1 MPRFLTPN
9 SEALNDTLRPKRRV
23 FKNMVKTFV
32 DEKFPNLGTTE
43 EIEAVYDGLSTK
55 LTDLYTSLADVVN
68 LIVFA
73 PNRAQVRGI
82 ASGRAVTEYFSSI
95 LKATNQI
102 DLLMNKYK
110 TLNLLIPEQIENL
123 QALTSSIV
131 QKYAELKSAPT
142 LTNPNTVQASLF
154 ANSLAS
160 ISGLDLVLQKLQ
172 GLLGSYKQVPAGSS
186 LASAIT
192 AIPIPPATAYGVAGA
207 GMLGGSILAE
217 YNKSV
222 QPYSQTSDG
231 YTINSVNY
239 SCPARFY

>member
-9 SEALNDTLRPKRRV
+9 SEALNDTIRPKRKV
-23 FKNMVKTFV
+23 FRNMVKTFV

-43 EIEAVYDGLSTK
+43 EIEKVYDAFSTN
-55 LTDLYTSLADVVN
+55 LTTLYTALADVVN
-68 LIVFA
+68 LIVYA
-73 PNRAQVRGI
+73 PNRTQVRNI

-95 LKATNQI
+95 LKATNTI
-102 DLLMNKYK
+102 DLMMNKYK

-123 QALTSSIV
+123 QALVSSIT

-142 LTNPNTVQASLF
+142 LTGYNTVQSSLF
-154 ANSLAS
+154 DNSLAS

-186 LASAIT
+186 LATAIS
-192 AIPIPPATAYGVAGA
+192 AIPIPPATQYGVRGA
-207 GMLGGSILAE
+207 GMLGGVIIP
-217 YNKSV
+217 
-222 QPYSQTSDG
+222 QYSKADAPIPQASDG
-231 YTINSVNY
+231 YTINTVNY

>member
-1 MPRFLTPN
+1 MPKFLTPN
-9 SEALNDTLRPKRRV
+9 SEALNDTIRPKRRV

-43 EIEAVYDGLSTK
+43 EIEKVYDNFSTK

-68 LIVFA
+68 LIVYA
-73 PNRAQVRGI
+73 NNRAQVRGI

-95 LKATNQI
+95 LKATNVL
-102 DLLMNKYK
+102 DLMMNKYK

-123 QALTSSIV
+123 QALVSSIT

-142 LTNPNTVQASLF
+142 LTGYNTVQSSLF
-154 ANSLAS
+154 DNSLAS

-172 GLLGSYKQVPAGSS
+172 GLLGSYKQVPAGTST
-186 LASAIT
+186 ASAIS
-192 AIPIPPATAYGVAGA
+192 AIPIPAATAYGVRGA
-207 GMLGGSILAE
+207 GMLGGAILP
-217 YNKSV
+217 K
-222 QPYSQTSDG
+222 YSKADSPFNSYSDG
-231 YTINSVNY
+231 YTVNTVNY